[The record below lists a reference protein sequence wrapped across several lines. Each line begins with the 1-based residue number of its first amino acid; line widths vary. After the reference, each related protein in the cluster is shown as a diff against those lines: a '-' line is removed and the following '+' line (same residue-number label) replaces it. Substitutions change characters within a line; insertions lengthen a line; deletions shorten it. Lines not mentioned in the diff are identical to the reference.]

1 MRTLL
6 YMAILL
12 VITGC
17 SCSSPRL
24 RELDEAQR
32 MITEDPRAAL
42 DCLNVIDV
50 SEFGDSATMARWALL
65 YSEAM
70 VANNLSAPTDTIINI
85 AVDYY
90 ERHNERVEFQQACR
104 LKSLITAGD
113 KKDALAS
120 ALYLQKEKEF
130 MLYNERVKRERL
142 MTWGLLTI
150 VLAAGVIVWQRQRLK
165 IKTIQ
170 NDALMA
176 EASGLKCMI
185 DVRNRDV
192 DKLES
197 TLHRLLGAS
206 RSTTRC
212 VRPITSRR
220 AQRASERPLP
230 IK

>member
-90 ERHNERVEFQQACR
+90 ERHNERAEFQQACR

-113 KKDALAS
+113 KKGTCLRRP
-120 ALYLQKEKEF
+120 YIC
-130 MLYNERVKRERL
+130 RRKR
-142 MTWGLLTI
+142 
-150 VLAAGVIVWQRQRLK
+150 
-165 IKTIQ
+165 
-170 NDALMA
+170 
-176 EASGLKCMI
+176 SSCF
-185 DVRNRDV
+185 
-192 DKLES
+192 
-197 TLHRLLGAS
+197 
-206 RSTTRC
+206 TT
-212 VRPITSRR
+212 
-220 AQRASERPLP
+220 
-230 IK
+230 KG

>member
-90 ERHNERVEFQQACR
+90 ERHNERAEFQQACR
-104 LKSLITAGD
+104 LKSLD
-113 KKDALAS
+113 RKS
-120 ALYLQKEKEF
+120 
-130 MLYNERVKRERL
+130 V
-142 MTWGLLTI
+142 
-150 VLAAGVIVWQRQRLK
+150 V
-165 IKTIQ
+165 
-170 NDALMA
+170 
-176 EASGLKCMI
+176 
-185 DVRNRDV
+185 
-192 DKLES
+192 
-197 TLHRLLGAS
+197 
-206 RSTTRC
+206 
-212 VRPITSRR
+212 
-220 AQRASERPLP
+220 
-230 IK
+230 